1 MIETMLNRRS
11 VRRFSDRPVEE
22 EKLQLL
28 LRAAMQAPSAKNAQ
42 PWEFLVVKD
51 KEVLE
56 ALAKA
61 QPYAMAIK
69 NAPLGIVTLCNKA
82 RYTDNL
88 DAFWQEDL
96 SAVTQPSFWRPPN
109 WGWELPGWR
118 WLRWR
123 NASSMSRSCFPCRKR
138 LSPLRCSLWGT
149 PCSSVTRLPG
159 LTQAGSTAPA
169 GLRWR
174 GRSSA
179 DALWTPPISVL
190 YFIV

>member
-82 RYTDNL
+82 RYTDDL

-96 SAVTQPSFWRPPN
+96 SAVTQTILLAAA
-109 WGWELPGWR
+109 ELGLGTT
-118 WLRWR
+118 WLALAPLEERIEYVQKLFSLPEAVIPFAMLPVGYPMQQR
-123 NASSMSRSCFPCRKR
+123 DAASRFDASR
-138 LSPLRCSLWGT
+138 
-149 PCSSVTRLPG
+149 VHDV
-159 LTQAGSTAPA
+159 
-169 GLRWR
+169 R
-174 GRSSA
+174 GFEVEGAFQR
-179 DALWTPPISVL
+179 
-190 YFIV
+190 